1 MLSFFADK
9 TVTMGEGGM
18 LLSNDKKII
27 EEANIFKHDGR
38 RERGH
43 DLIERKGFNFR
54 ITEFQAAIGSAQL
67 ARIEKT
73 IEEKKVVRRTYMKLL
88 ENSKKVEIFEPNNLS
103 EYNPHRV
110 IVFVKNAEKTLL
122 KLNKNGIGA
131 RSMFHPM
138 HLQPIYKT
146 NGDFIN
152 TEHIFAHGI
161 CLPSAPTLKEKNIGY
176 IVACLRFA

>member
-1 MLSFFADK
+1 
-9 TVTMGEGGM
+9 
-18 LLSNDKKII
+18 
-27 EEANIFKHDGR
+27 
-38 RERGH
+38 
-43 DLIERKGFNFR
+43 
-54 ITEFQAAIGSAQL
+54 
-67 ARIEKT
+67 
-73 IEEKKVVRRTYMKLL
+73 MKLL

-146 NGDFIN
+146 SGDFIN

-176 IVACLRFA
+176 IVSLLEEFA